1 MSKLILAS
9 SSPRR
14 QQILKDLCLQFEAFL
29 VDFVE
34 KMEGM
39 EPKELVTYNALGKA
53 RTLVKAQKDGLE
65 ELKQK
70 MLDTKL
76 SKALTLA
83 GIYIGCDTVIVL
95 NGEILG
101 KPNTPERAKSMLKKL
116 SGKYHSVFSGL
127 ALIDA
132 KTNGE
137 MVGYE
142 ETKIK
147 FRELSEE
154 EIDDYIASEEPLD
167 KAGAY
172 GIQGRG
178 ELFVEKIEG
187 SVSNVIGLPKRL
199 LIKFLSECGIE
210 IGATVSIEE

>member
-1 MSKLILAS
+1 MSKIILAS

-14 QQILKDLCLQFEAFL
+14 QQILKDLGLQFEAFP
-29 VDFVE
+29 VDFME

-39 EPKELVTYNALGKA
+39 EPHELVAYNALGKA
-53 RTLVKAQKDGLE
+53 REVAKKHSE
-65 ELKQK
+65 
-70 MLDTKL
+70 
-76 SKALTLA
+76 S
-83 GIYIGCDTVIVL
+83 IIIGCDTVIVL

-101 KPNTPERAKSMLKKL
+101 KPNTPEKAKSMLKKL

-154 EIDDYIASEEPLD
+154 EIDDYIASGEPLD

-178 ELFVEKIEG
+178 ELFIDRIEG
-187 SVSNVIGLPKRL
+187 SFSNVVGLPKGL
-199 LIKFLSECGIE
+199 LIKFLSEAGIR
-210 IGATVSIEE
+210 T